1 MSLLAESVSGYLEN
15 ASWIRRMFEAG
26 GQLKARYGAENVYDF
41 SLGNPDLPAP
51 ATVGEG
57 LRRFAEH
64 AGEPFAFGYMPNAG
78 FPWAREQLAAHLSKE
93 QGVAL
98 EANDVLLTCGAA
110 GGLNAFLRAVIN
122 PGEKM
127 LTFAPYF
134 VEYGFYVANHGG
146 SLQAIMSK
154 PGTFEP
160 DLDALEEAI
169 DEKTR
174 VVLIN
179 SPHNPTG
186 VVYSRKAVTSLCRLL
201 ENKSEQY
208 GHPIWLIADEPYRFL
223 TYDGVEV
230 PSVLPLYQYA
240 VVISSFSKNLS
251 LPGERVGY
259 VAVSPKLA
267 DRARLMAGLTLTNR
281 ILGFVNPP
289 VVGQHIMAAALGS
302 QVDVEVYARRRPGHG
317 RGADRCRLQLPDAR
331 RCLLLLPAGPRRRRR
346 GLRQPSGGRTRA
358 GRARFR
364 FRLPRLFPPGLLR
377 GRDRHPQCRRR
388 LRPRLRRGGRQVTS
402 FGGGRACAF
411 PPFLSPASSGGIV
424 SRLLSLF
431 VLLCCL
437 LLPAAGILARDVGPD
452 EARQVLA
459 RPPAGLVV
467 LDIRTPEEFR
477 DGHLPGA
484 RNLDFFAPDFRQQLE
499 ALARKDVP
507 ILLYCR
513 SGNRSGQAMRL
524 LRQWGRDDVLHL
536 ADGFRS
542 WRAAGLPEE

>member
-51 ATVGEG
+51 AAVGEG

-208 GHPIWLIADEPYRFL
+208 GHPIWLIADEPYREL
-223 TYDGVEV
+223 VYGDVTV
-230 PSVLPLYQYA
+230 PFIPCLYRNTIVCY
-240 VVISSFSKNLS
+240 SYSKSLS
-251 LPGERVGY
+251 LPGERIGY
-259 VAVSPKLA
+259 VYVPGFADDSAAVYAAVSGAARVMGHVCPPTLMQKVIQLCAGERPDLA
-267 DRARLMAGLTLTNR
+267 AYDENR
-281 ILGFVNPP
+281 NLLYNSLREMGYECAKP
-289 VVGQHIMAAALGS
+289 
-302 QVDVEVYARRRPGHG
+302 D
-317 RGADRCRLQLPDAR
+317 GA
-331 RCLLLLPAGPRRRRR
+331 
-346 GLRQPSGGRTRA
+346 
-358 GRARFR
+358 FY
-364 FRLPRLFPPGLLR
+364 
-377 GRDRHPQCRRR
+377 
-388 LRPRLRRGGRQVTS
+388 
-402 FGGGRACAF
+402 
-411 PPFLSPASSGGIV
+411 
-424 SRLLSLF
+424 LF
-431 VLLCCL
+431 VKAPNGDANAFSEKAKLDYNL
-437 LLPAAGILARDVGPD
+437 
-452 EARQVLA
+452 
-459 RPPAGLVV
+459 LVV
-467 LDIRTPEEFR
+467 P
-477 DGHLPGA
+477 
-484 RNLDFFAPDFRQQLE
+484 
-499 ALARKDVP
+499 
-507 ILLYCR
+507 
-513 SGNRSGQAMRL
+513 
-524 LRQWGRDDVLHL
+524 
-536 ADGFRS
+536 ADGFGCPGYFRLSYCVSNDMIRRS
-542 WRAAGLPEE
+542 LPAFRAMMEECR

>member
-1 MSLLAESVSGYLEN
+1 MMKIGFIGTGNMGGALASAAARSGEVEVLLANRTKAKAETLAERIGAVVSSNEIIAREADHIFLGVKPQMIVDVLKGIAPALKERKS
-15 ASWIRRMFEAG
+15 APVLISMVTGLDIARIQELAG
-26 GQLKARYGAENVYDF
+26 GDYPVIRIMPNM
-41 SLGNPDLPAP
+41 PA
-51 ATVGEG
+51 AVGEG

-93 QGVAL
+93 QGVDL

-146 SLQAIMSK
+146 SLQAVMSR

-302 QVDVEVYARRRPGHG
+302 QVDVEVYAD
-317 RGADRCRLQLPDAR
+317 GACI
-331 RCLLLLPAGPRRRRR
+331 GK
-346 GLRQPSGGRTRA
+346 
-358 GRARFR
+358 
-364 FRLPRLFPPGLLR
+364 
-377 GRDRHPQCRRR
+377 
-388 LRPRLRRGGRQVTS
+388 
-402 FGGGRACAF
+402 
-411 PPFLSPASSGGIV
+411 IK
-424 SRLLSLF
+424 
-431 VLLCCL
+431 
-437 LLPAAGILARDVGPD
+437 
-452 EARQVLA
+452 E
-459 RPPAGLVV
+459 V
-467 LDIRTPEEFR
+467 LDYPGNSVYVVQGEREYLIPAVKEFILST
-477 DGHLPGA
+477 DLE
-484 RNLDFFAPDFRQQLE
+484 RNQMQV
-499 ALARKDVP
+499 K
-507 ILLYCR
+507 LLKGMA
-513 SGNRSGQAMRL
+513 S
-524 LRQWGRDDVLHL
+524 DED
-536 ADGFRS
+536 
-542 WRAAGLPEE
+542 